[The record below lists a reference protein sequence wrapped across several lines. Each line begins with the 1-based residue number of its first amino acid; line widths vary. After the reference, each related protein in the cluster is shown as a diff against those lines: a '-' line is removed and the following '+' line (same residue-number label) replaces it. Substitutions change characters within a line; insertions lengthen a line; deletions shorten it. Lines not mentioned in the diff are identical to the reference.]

1 MNLLVVGAAGGTGM
15 RLVAQALV
23 AGHHV
28 TALARDPRRVTTR
41 HEHLHVIA
49 GDALDPDTI
58 DAVVPGHT
66 AVLSALG
73 ATTRAPTTIYSRGTA
88 NLRRSMTA
96 AGVRRLVCLSSGALD
111 SGAGVPAAQRLVT
124 RLIVK
129 PLHRHAY
136 ADMHRMEQDLAEADP
151 RADALDWTVIR
162 VPMLTNGPRT
172 GTYRYSP
179 DESRPLDRPTRLSR
193 ADLADFI
200 LGHVDDRETFATR
213 VAISY

>member
-23 AGHHV
+23 AGHRV

-41 HEHLHVIA
+41 HEHLRVVA
-49 GDALDPDTI
+49 GDALDPETI

-73 ATTRAPTTIYSRGTA
+73 ATTREPTTIYSRGTA

-96 AGVRRLVCLSSGALD
+96 VGVRRLVCLSSGALD
-111 SGAGVPAAQRLVT
+111 SGARVPAAQRLVT
-124 RLIVK
+124 NLIVK

-136 ADMHRMEQDLAEADP
+136 ADMARMEHDLF
-151 RADALDWTVIR
+151 DAYQLDWTVIR

-179 DESRPLDRPTRLSR
+179 DQTPPLERPTRLSR

-200 LGHVDDRETFATR
+200 LGHIDDRALFATR

>member
-28 TALARDPRRVTTR
+28 TALARDPGRITAR
-41 HEHLHVIA
+41 HENLHVVA
-49 GDALDPDTI
+49 GDALDPATI

-73 ATTRAPTTIYSRGTA
+73 ATTRSPTTIYSRGTG

-96 AGVRRLVCLSSGALD
+96 AGVRRLVCLSSGALG
-111 SGAGVPAAQRLVT
+111 SGAGMPAAQRLVT
-124 RLIVK
+124 KLVVK

-136 ADMHRMEQDLAEADP
+136 ADMHRMEEDLS
-151 RADALDWTVIR
+151 DAHRLDWTVIR

-179 DESRPLDRPTRLSR
+179 DDTRPLDRPTRLSR

-200 LGHVDDRETFATR
+200 LGHIDDREIFATR